1 MKEHRKKA
9 KNFLK
14 SIKTV
19 SEFNTYLDELV
30 LKDEDKEIIRDIY
43 IRGLSHQ
50 QIADKYNISI
60 EKSKKIIQKSLDKV
74 L

>member
-1 MKEHRKKA
+1 MKEYRKKA